1 MKLRLYSGFILLGLI
16 VPLLA
21 QSQIQWEFPPYRYY
35 QYENGFELL
44 VIENHTN
51 PLVSVVVI
59 VRAGLRNE
67 TAANNGVS
75 HMLEHMTFNGT
86 TKRTQKQ
93 LYDELDSL
101 GIYLNAH
108 TDMDYTNY
116 LALTHRDFLEQSV
129 EIMADMLL
137 NSTFPEEK
145 FEKEKGIIVEEVGKD
160 SDNPDYQKN
169 LRFRQQFLAGTPYA
183 MPVIGTVE
191 TIRNMRREQVV
202 EYYQTYYQPNNM
214 MAVVFGDVNPDAVN
228 QLFQSYFG
236 ELKPKAVPQLQFE
249 WKRDYPFVH
258 QEMNAE
264 RKLVYLVFPAPTF
277 NNRYFIPFTIFFNY
291 ALESDKSRLM
301 ERLIQNESVSIR
313 QASASYEYH
322 PDFAYVI
329 LTFDVPADVDA
340 TVLKREVITEF
351 QHLQQEGIREEEFQ
365 LIVRN
370 LAISDILQRDQ
381 VMYYGFFKSHEFA
394 IAGKTA
400 FEVVMPA
407 LLELEVAEVNRF
419 IQEYPRMWH
428 NPTVLYQPF
437 PWMKKVDVAAYHGK
451 AQGRYRGVGE
461 IHRTVFPNGLTL
473 VHLYNTDSP
482 ILGIHLLFK
491 NRSAWESPDKAGLVE
506 MLHRMLLK
514 RTRNYTAEEITKKLK
529 YLGAEVKTYDWDY
542 IPFDDYYNVPEYS
555 YIRFKTLDQFGEQA
569 FALLAEVLQNAV
581 FTEEDFEQVKRRML
595 AVAQKNQKKASF
607 QARYGFFRLLLGKDH
622 PLSRPVGG
630 TQETIQNITLQDVQ
644 QLKARYFQANNL
656 IISVVS
662 GIEPETMKQLV
673 KRYFGGMPAG
683 EHPPAMPTI
692 DLTQGLAADFKVLDK
707 QQAQLYWGYVFENR
721 ASGAA
726 LAVANHVFSN
736 RLAFHLR
743 EQKGWAYRLGSSVQL
758 YGDKGIFYVR
768 MGTRPYILQ
777 DAILAIQADLESFR
791 SEVLPDNEIER
802 SRNALLAAKVR
813 RRATRENQA
822 YFLGLFEFLGYPE
835 DYYFRSLESLKNVS
849 PEEVNRVKN
858 QFIQTENY
866 RIYWVK

>member
-1 MKLRLYSGFILLGLI
+1 MKRRLYSWVVLVGLI
-16 VPLLA
+16 VPLFA

-35 QYENGFELL
+35 QYQNGFELL

-67 TAANNGVS
+67 TPENNGVS

-116 LALTHRDFLEQSV
+116 LALTHRDFLGQSV

-191 TIRNMRREQVV
+191 GIRNMRRQQVV
-202 EYYQTYYQPNNM
+202 DYYAAYYQPNNM
-214 MAVVFGDVNPDAVN
+214 MAVVFGDVNPEEVN
-228 QLFQSYFG
+228 QLFQSHFG
-236 ELKPKAVPQLQFE
+236 ALTPRAIPQRQFQ
-249 WKRDYPFVH
+249 WNLNYPFVH

-264 RKLVYLVFPAPTF
+264 RKRVYLVLPAPTF
-277 NNRYFIPFTIFFNY
+277 NNRYFIPFNIFYNY
-291 ALESDKSRLM
+291 ALQSEKSRIMKRLM
-301 ERLIQNESVSIR
+301 QNDSLDIR
-313 QASASYEYH
+313 QARASYEYH

-329 LTFDVPADVDA
+329 LTFDVPANVDVA
-340 TVLKREVITEF
+340 MLKREVMTEF
-351 QHLQQEGIREEEFQ
+351 QRLQQEGIQEEEFR

-400 FEVVMPA
+400 FEVMMPA
-407 LLELEVAEVNRF
+407 MLQMDVAEVNAF
-419 IQEYPRMWH
+419 IREYPRMWN
-428 NPTVLYQPF
+428 NPAVLYQPF
-437 PWMKKVDVAAYHGK
+437 PWVEKVNVELF
-451 AQGRYRGVGE
+451 QGRASRRYGGVGE
-461 IHRTVFPNGLTL
+461 VHRTVFPNGLTL

-491 NRSAWESPDKAGLVE
+491 NRSAWEPSDKAGLVE
-506 MLHRMLLK
+506 MLHRLLLK
-514 RTRNYTAEEITKKLK
+514 RTKNYTPEEISRKLK
-529 YLGAEVKTYDWDY
+529 YIGAEVKTYDWDY

-569 FALLAEVLQNAV
+569 FALLAEILQNAV
-581 FTEEDFEQVKRRML
+581 FTQEDFDQVKRRML
-595 AVAQKNQKKASF
+595 AIAQKNQKKASF
-607 QARYGFFRLLLGKDH
+607 RARYGFFRLLLGKDH
-622 PLSRPVGG
+622 PLARPVGG
-630 TQETIQNITLQDVQ
+630 TPETIQNITLQDVQ
-644 QLKARYFQANNL
+644 QLNAQYFQANNL
-656 IISVVS
+656 ILSVVS
-662 GIEPETMKQLV
+662 GIEPEIMQQLV
-673 KRYFGGMPAG
+673 EKYFGDLPAG
-683 EHPPAMPTI
+683 EQPPAMPTI
-692 DLTQGLAADFKVLDK
+692 EQTQGAVADSLVLDK
-707 QQAQLYWGYVFENR
+707 QQAQLYWGYVFENV

-726 LAVANHVFSN
+726 LAVANHIFNN

-743 EQKGWAYRLGSSVQL
+743 EQKGWAYRLGSRVQA
-758 YGDKGIFYVR
+758 YGNRALFYIR
-768 MGTRPYILQ
+768 MGTQPQNLQ
-777 DAILAIQADLESFR
+777 PAIQAIQNDLKAFR
-791 SEVLPDNEIER
+791 NQVLPDNEIER

-822 YFLGLFEFLGYPE
+822 YFLGLFEFLGYPR
-835 DYYFRSLESLKNVS
+835 DYYFQSLEALKQVT
-849 PEEVNRVKN
+849 PAEVNRVKN
-858 QFIQTENY
+858 QFIQTQNY